1 MSLLELLKKKISRF
15 CWKKKKKK
23 KKKNLLVTISSR
35 QCLDMI
41 DGNIENGLERGFVKH
56 RLNYVLIIDPKS
68 LCRTCVASC
77 SFPNIRVLN
86 GRDSFGQSMNL
97 GLSV

>member
-1 MSLLELLKKKISRF
+1 
-15 CWKKKKKK
+15 
-23 KKKNLLVTISSR
+23 
-35 QCLDMI
+35 MI

-97 GLSV
+97 GLSVWLRNQKFDKNTVAKGYN